1 MFEFAR
7 KHFAGLQAELCPQDA
22 GTLVPLIV
30 TGPPG
35 VGKKTLCTSLQAA
48 CPRQFVWPLKC
59 TSRKPM
65 EGFETDGEDAHFMTV
80 ERLELDIENG
90 KLFWWS
96 EDSAGN
102 LEGLVHYIYRT
113 SLMC

>member
-1 MFEFAR
+1 
-7 KHFAGLQAELCPQDA
+7 
-22 GTLVPLIV
+22 
-30 TGPPG
+30 
-35 VGKKTLCTSLQAA
+35 
-48 CPRQFVWPLKC
+48 
-59 TSRKPM
+59 M